1 MKSKY
6 NIRISLST
14 TQWKSTVTKKE
25 KSFSKLHAQMP
36 PFWGWRHL
44 QVVITNKNNYI
55 SPNYLKTLC
64 LLSKFPRARY
74 TKPGPGKIFLFLLD
88 QCNDFQIQLFAR
100 MNSSIS
106 LLGERWD
113 SLGWQTFPMV
123 EMLPI
128 IKSQHCFKQ
137 SHCQVSRLTLTM
149 ILAAFCSRHFAPP
162 SENYENLWGAAGQS
176 WFQSIEILKAITREG
191 SILSDKYLPHSQI
204 RWFTSFF
211 VPPRPVA

>member
-1 MKSKY
+1 MPRKDEMKSKS
-6 NIRISLST
+6 NIGIVLST

-44 QVVITNKNNYI
+44 QDVITNNNNYI
-55 SPNYLKTLC
+55 SPICLKALC

-74 TKPGPGKIFLFLLD
+74 TKPGPGPGKIFLFLLD

-128 IKSQHCFKQ
+128 IKSQHCCKQ
-137 SHCQVSRLTLTM
+137 SHCDCPYS
-149 ILAAFCSRHFAPP
+149 
-162 SENYENLWGAAGQS
+162 
-176 WFQSIEILKAITREG
+176 
-191 SILSDKYLPHSQI
+191 
-204 RWFTSFF
+204 
-211 VPPRPVA
+211 VPGWPL

>member
-1 MKSKY
+1 M
-6 NIRISLST
+6 
-14 TQWKSTVTKKE
+14 
-25 KSFSKLHAQMP
+25 
-36 PFWGWRHL
+36 
-44 QVVITNKNNYI
+44 
-55 SPNYLKTLC
+55 SPNCLKTLC

-74 TKPGPGKIFLFLLD
+74 TKPGPGPGKIFLFLLD

-128 IKSQHCFKQ
+128 IKSQHCCKQ

-149 ILAAFCSRHFAPP
+149 ILTAFCSRHFAPP
-162 SENYENLWGAAGQS
+162 RPVKITKTCGAQRGKAD
-176 WFQSIEILKAITREG
+176 FNPLKFGRQLQGRIQFCPIDIFLTHKSVDVG
-191 SILSDKYLPHSQI
+191 V
-204 RWFTSFF
+204 FTSTEWTGGGCRQDDQTI
-211 VPPRPVA
+211 PTH